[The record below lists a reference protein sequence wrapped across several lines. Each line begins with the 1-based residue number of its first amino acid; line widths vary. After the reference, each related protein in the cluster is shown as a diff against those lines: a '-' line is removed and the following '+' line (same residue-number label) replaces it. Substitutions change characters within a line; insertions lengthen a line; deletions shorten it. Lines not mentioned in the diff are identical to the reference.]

1 MKPIKIVVFDLDET
15 LGYFVELSIFWESL
29 NAYIKS
35 EKMDYELDQNDFNE
49 TLDLFEEFIRPNI
62 VSVLNYLKYKKQTK
76 VCNSVLIYTN
86 NQATKDWASHIQNYF
101 EMKIE
106 YPLFDQIIGA
116 FKINGKRYEL
126 CRTSHEKTIHDLLK
140 CSRLPANTEVCFLDD
155 VLYPEMSGKNI
166 YYIKVNPYVYNIP
179 FDSMIERFI
188 MCKYFKKI
196 IDNPKKFT
204 DYMLTYMNQYA
215 YSYVEKSADEYEIDK
230 IITKKTMFHLQTFF
244 NKRWKDQDP
253 NKNYTNRKKSNIKSK
268 TLKRRN
274 IL

>member
-29 NAYIKS
+29 NSYIKT
-35 EKMDYELDQNDFNE
+35 EKIEYELDQNDFNE
-49 TLDLFEEFIRPNI
+49 TLDLFEEFLRPNI
-62 VSVLNYLKYKKQTK
+62 VSVLNYLKYMKISKI
-76 VCNSVLIYTN
+76 CNSVLIYTN

-101 EMKIE
+101 EIKIN

-126 CRTSHEKTIHDLLK
+126 CRTTHEKTIHDLLK
-140 CSRLPANTEVCFLDD
+140 CSKLPANTEVCFFDD

-166 YYIKVNPYVYNIP
+166 YYIKVNPYVYNIS
-179 FDSMIERFI
+179 FDVMIERFVSS
-188 MCKYFKKI
+188 KFSKKL
-196 IDNPKKFT
+196 IDNEKKFT
-204 DYMLTYMNQYA
+204 NYMITYMKQYA
-215 YSYVEKSADEYEIDK
+215 YSYVEKSKDEYEIDK

-244 NKRWKDQDP
+244 NKHWKDSEI
-253 NKNYTNRKKSNIKSK
+253 KKRHTSKKKSNIRSK

-274 IL
+274 IM

>member
-29 NAYIKS
+29 NSYIKT
-35 EKMDYELDQNDFNE
+35 EKIEYELDQNDFNE

-62 VSVLNYLKYKKQTK
+62 ISVLNYLKYMK
-76 VCNSVLIYTN
+76 VSKICNSVLIYTN
-86 NQATKDWASHIQNYF
+86 NQATKDWASHIQNFF
-101 EMKIE
+101 EMKID

-126 CRTSHEKTIHDLLK
+126 CRTTHEKTIHDLLK
-140 CSRLPANTEVCFLDD
+140 CSKLPANTEVCFLDD

-166 YYIKVNPYVYNIP
+166 YYIKVNPYIYNIS
-179 FDSMIERFI
+179 FDVMIERFVSS
-188 MCKYFKKI
+188 KFSKKI
-196 IDNPKKFT
+196 IDNEKKFT
-204 DYMLTYMNQYA
+204 NYMITHMKQYA
-215 YSYVEKSADEYEIDK
+215 YSYVEKSKDEYEIDK

-244 NKRWKDQDP
+244 NKHWKDSEP
-253 NKNYTNRKKSNIKSK
+253 KKKYTNKKKLSIRSK

-274 IL
+274 IM

>member
-15 LGYFVELSIFWESL
+15 LGYFVELSIFWYSL
-29 NAYIKS
+29 IEYIKT
-35 EKMDYELDQNDFNE
+35 EKIEYELDQNDFNE

-62 VSVLNYLKYKKQTK
+62 ISVLNYLKYMK
-76 VCNSVLIYTN
+76 VSKICNSVLIYTN

-101 EMKIE
+101 EMKID

-126 CRTSHEKTIHDLLK
+126 CRTTHEKTIHDLLK
-140 CSRLPANTEVCFLDD
+140 CSKLPANTEVCFLDD

-166 YYIKVNPYVYNIP
+166 YYIKVNPYVYNIS
-179 FDSMIERFI
+179 FDVMIERFVSS
-188 MCKYFKKI
+188 KFSKKI
-196 IDNPKKFT
+196 IDNEKKFT
-204 DYMLTYMNQYA
+204 NYMMTHMKQYA
-215 YSYVEKSADEYEIDK
+215 YLYVEKSKDEYEIDK

-244 NKRWKDQDP
+244 NKHWKDSEP
-253 NKNYTNRKKSNIKSK
+253 KKKYTNKKKLSIRSK

-274 IL
+274 IV

>member
-29 NAYIKS
+29 NSYIKT
-35 EKMDYELDQNDFNE
+35 EKVEYELDQKDFNE
-49 TLDLFEEFIRPNI
+49 VLDLFEEFIRPNI
-62 VSVLNYLKYKKQTK
+62 VSVLNYLKYKKQTN

-86 NQATKDWASHIQNYF
+86 NQGTKDWALHIQKFF
-101 EMKIE
+101 ETKISF
-106 YPLFDQIIGA
+106 PLFDQIIGA
-116 FKINGKRYEL
+116 FKINGKKYEL

-140 CSRLPANTEVCFLDD
+140 CSKLPPNTEVCFLDD

-179 FDSMIERFI
+179 FDVMIQRFLTSEI
-188 MCKYFKKI
+188 GKKI
-196 IDNPKKFT
+196 INDKKNFT
-204 DYMLTYMNQYA
+204 NYMSTYMSQYA
-215 YSYVEKSADEYEIDK
+215 YTYVEKSADEYEIDK

-244 NKRWKDQDP
+244 KKHWKDTDT
-253 NKNYTNRKKSNIKSK
+253 NKNYTNKKKIHARSK

-274 IL
+274 VF